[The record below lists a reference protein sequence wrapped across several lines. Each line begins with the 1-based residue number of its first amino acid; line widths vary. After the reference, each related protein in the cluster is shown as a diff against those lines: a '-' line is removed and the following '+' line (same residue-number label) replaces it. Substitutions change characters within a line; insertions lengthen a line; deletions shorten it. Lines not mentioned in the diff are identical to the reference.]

1 MAKTDFFR
9 IAVEGE
15 TATDGR
21 VITRE
26 MILESV
32 GNFSVDTPVRIN
44 MEHIRG
50 FSAEPPFNAYGDV
63 LAVKA
68 ENYTVKIDG
77 KDEARLALYGQIEP
91 TKELVE
97 LNRKNQKVYTSC
109 EFQPNF
115 AGTSKFGLVGLAVTD
130 SPASLGV
137 ERLKFSALK
146 DGDHAAVAAEIRADL
161 DRRKLNT
168 ANLFSAAHETSFRV
182 VEGDEE
188 PGAVDKFVALLADKL
203 GLSREKPN
211 DTPKTPEPKTPETP
225 AGAFSA
231 SDFGA
236 AMTAFA
242 QATAADRKTDQNAFN
257 GRLDGIERSIAEL
270 KTSIDTTPKHTPGF
284 SQRPP
289 VTGGNGSGA
298 VLADC

>member
-21 VITRE
+21 TITRE

-50 FSAEPPFNAYGDV
+50 FSADPPFCAYGDV

-77 KDEARLALYGQIEP
+77 KDEQRLAMYGQIDP
-91 TKELVE
+91 TPALVK
-97 LNRKNQKVYTSC
+97 LNKDRQKVYSSC

-115 AGTSKFGLVGLAVTD
+115 GGTGKYGLVGLAVTD

-161 DRRKLNT
+161 DRRKLNP
-168 ANLFSAAHETSFRV
+168 ANLFSAALETSFKL
-182 VEGDEE
+182 VEEDDQ
-188 PGAVDKFVALLADKL
+188 PGAVDKFVALLTEKL
-203 GLSREKPN
+203 GLSREKPVE
-211 DTPKTPEPKTPETP
+211 DPKTPEPKTPEAA
-225 AGAFSA
+225 AGAFSSA
-231 SDFGA
+231 DFGT

-242 QATAADRKTDQNAFN
+242 QATAADRKADQTAF
-257 GRLDGIERSIAEL
+257 GARLDGIEKSIGEL
-270 KTSIDTTPKHTPGF
+270 KSTIETTPKHGF
-284 SQRPP
+284 TQRPP
-289 VTGGNGSGA
+289 VTGGDGR

>member
-32 GNFSVDTPVRIN
+32 GNFSKDTPVRIN
-44 MEHIRG
+44 CEHIRG
-50 FSAEPPFNAYGDV
+50 FSPEPPFNAYGDV
-63 LAVKA
+63 LGLKA
-68 ENYTVKIDG
+68 ENYSVTLDG
-77 KDEARLALYGQIEP
+77 KQVDRLALYAQIDP
-91 TKELVE
+91 TAQLIK
-97 LNRKNQKVYTSC
+97 LNRDKQKVYTSC

-115 AGTSKFGLVGLAVTD
+115 AGTAKYGLAGLAVTD

-161 DRRKLNT
+161 DRRKLNP
-168 ANLFSAAHETSFRV
+168 ANLFSAALETGFKL
-182 VEGDEE
+182 VEEDDQ
-188 PGAVDKFVALLADKL
+188 PGAVDKFVAILTEKL
-203 GLSREKPN
+203 GLSREKPAE
-211 DTPKTPEPKTPETP
+211 DPKTPEPKTPET
-225 AGAFSA
+225 AAAFSA

-242 QATAADRKTDQNAFN
+242 AATAADRKADQTAFS
-257 GRLDGIERSIAEL
+257 GRLDGIEKSIGDL
-270 KTSIDTTPKHTPGF
+270 KATIETTPSKTF

-289 VTGGNGSGA
+289 VTGGDGR